1 MANYE
6 LRVTGISNK
15 QFMVHKSE
23 FISAFSQSLG
33 IDPTVA
39 LVEMKVEKG
48 KVKREAITNQRHL
61 EKSIVILVT
70 VKAKKENSAEFLRS
84 FLRGQLKSINHKVRT
99 NMAKL
104 LFKMLKIENVVVTS
118 IEDTKTDISGGKVTH
133 YLFYD

>member
-1 MANYE
+1 
-6 LRVTGISNK
+6 
-15 QFMVHKSE
+15 MVHKSE